1 MLASGV
7 RHNPDPVSAVRR
19 TNGGSRYAVPFRII
33 PDLGQVSENP
43 VKSATAEHGNVFHD
57 DVAWSYLVNNSGVLA
72 PEAAPRSRDACAF
85 SRSGDILA
93 GESSANNL
101 SCSPELVTDECFNI
115 VMDCNVGPVF
125 MQDVLTVW
133 VNFTKGDDSKS
144 SSAFKSERET
154 TNSGK

>member
-1 MLASGV
+1 
-7 RHNPDPVSAVRR
+7 
-19 TNGGSRYAVPFRII
+19 
-33 PDLGQVSENP
+33 
-43 VKSATAEHGNVFHD
+43 
-57 DVAWSYLVNNSGVLA
+57 
-72 PEAAPRSRDACAF
+72 
-85 SRSGDILA
+85 
-93 GESSANNL
+93 L